1 MKKPAP
7 PGLFHY
13 SIHSDISTLQTLKT
27 MNLIIKMAWRNLWR
41 NRRRSLITMSSV
53 LFAVLLAIFFY
64 SMEKGS
70 YERMIDNMVRY
81 STGYIQIQDVLF
93 EDEPSMDH
101 SMLVDDHINGILEEL
116 DDRIGF
122 SVPRINH
129 FVLVASDRITR
140 SAMLM
145 GIDPVPEARLNDVS
159 DRITAG
165 GFIEDNDKDI
175 VVAQGLAEILKAE
188 TGDTLVLI
196 SQGYQGVS
204 AAGLYRIKG
213 IVNLHIPEMN
223 NSTIYMA
230 LPEAQWFYN
239 AEDRL
244 TSLVIMPEN
253 PQHTR
258 QLAGDISERIDTEW
272 YRILTYEEMLEDLLA
287 LMQFD
292 IAGTMVLLAI
302 LYIVIAF
309 GLFGTMLTML
319 LERKKE
325 FAMLMALGMKRAQL
339 AIICFIEAIIISL
352 TGAFAGIL
360 VAIPFVVY
368 FYHHPV
374 QLSGDFA
381 DAMTGYGFEPIL
393 PLSPDPIVFVSQAMV
408 VLIISIIIGMYPVY
422 SVFRLDMVK
431 ARQK

>member
-1 MKKPAP
+1 MK
-7 PGLFHY
+7 L
-13 SIHSDISTLQTLKT
+13 
-27 MNLIIKMAWRNLWR
+27 LIKLAWRNIWR

-70 YERMIDNMVRY
+70 YERTIDNMVRY

-101 SMLVDDHINGILEEL
+101 SMLVDEHINAILEDFHE
-116 DDRIGF
+116 RIDF
-122 SVPRINH
+122 FVPRINH
-129 FVLVASDRITR
+129 FVLAASDRITR
-140 SAMLM
+140 GAMLM
-145 GIDPVPEARLNDVS
+145 GIDPAPEARMNDIS
-159 DRITAG
+159 GRISAG
-165 GFIEDNDKDI
+165 SFIKAGDKDI
-175 VVAQGLAEILKAE
+175 VLAEGLAEILRVN

-223 NSTIYMA
+223 NSTIYMS
-230 LPEAQWFYN
+230 LPEAQWFFA
-239 AEDRL
+239 AENRL
-244 TSLVIMPEN
+244 TSLVIMPDN
-253 PQHTR
+253 PKHTR
-258 QLAGDISERIDTEW
+258 QLAADISSRIDSEW
-272 YRILTYEEMLEDLLA
+272 YRVLTYEDMLEDLLA

-302 LYIVIAF
+302 LYIVIGF

-325 FAMLMALGMKRAQL
+325 FAMMMALGMKRLQL
-339 AIICFIEAIIISL
+339 ATTCFIEAMIISL
-352 TGAFAGIL
+352 AGAFAGIL
-360 VAIPFVVY
+360 VAIPFVIY
-368 FYHHPV
+368 FYHYPV
-374 QLSGDFA
+374 KLGGNLA
-381 DAMTGYGFEPIL
+381 DAMAGYGFEPIL
-393 PLSPDPIVFVSQAMV
+393 PLSADPFVFVSQALV
-408 VLIISIIIGMYPVY
+408 VLAMSIFIGMYPVY

-431 ARQK
+431 ARQQ